1 MNRIFILL
9 LLILPIMGSAQLSI
23 SYSMGGI
30 SLESS
35 QMSSF
40 SGPVVI
46 NPDKGCLRVGNG
58 VVVYAATSAGSALF
72 NPDCKNETNTTEP
85 IFKIFPNPAPGLTRL
100 YSDGAIP
107 PTEPITI
114 LVHDLKGSLVNR
126 MQIRAGQLEA
136 GLPIQTKQW
145 ASGMYLITIVY
156 QNKSNSLKLINSLY

>member
-1 MNRIFILL
+1 M
-9 LLILPIMGSAQLSI
+9 MGNTQLSL

-58 VVVYAATSAGSALF
+58 VVVYAATSAGSTLF
-72 NPDCKNETNTTEP
+72 NPDCKNLTNTTHP
-85 IFKIFPNPAPGLTRL
+85 VFKLFPNPAPSATRL
-100 YSDGAIP
+100 YSNGAIE
-107 PTEPITI
+107 PTELITI
-114 LVHDLKGSLVNR
+114 LIYDLKGSLISR
-126 MQIRAGQLEA
+126 IQIRAGLLEA

-145 ASGMYLITIVY
+145 ASGMYLITVVY
-156 QNKSNSLKLINSLY
+156 QNNTSSLKLINSLY

>member
-1 MNRIFILL
+1 M
-9 LLILPIMGSAQLSI
+9 MGNTQLSL

-72 NPDCKNETNTTEP
+72 NSDCKNATNTTAP
-85 IFKIFPNPAPGLTRL
+85 IFKLFPNPAPGITKL
-100 YSDGAIP
+100 YSNGAISP
-107 PTEPITI
+107 NELITVLI
-114 LVHDLKGSLVNR
+114 HDLKGSLVSR
-126 MQIRAGQLEA
+126 MQLRAGQLEA

-145 ASGMYLITIVY
+145 ASGMYLITVVY